1 MAETLD
7 PFKIFVNTE
16 LPKRLSTEVD
26 ATKTRPGFIPVST
39 GIGLGFDLVD
49 PSNVFKVGLVT
60 DHQLPIDS
68 DGTVALSRTPMGGV
82 VLDMALVL
90 LKDGSYLEV
99 IGVKVVGDAL
109 VFLPDDYRVI
119 RDIAESVSVTYLA
132 NLAV

>member
-16 LPKRLSTEVD
+16 LPKRISTEAD
-26 ATKTRPGFIPVST
+26 ATQTRAGLIPVTT
-39 GIGLGFDLVD
+39 GIGLGCDLID

-60 DHQLPIDS
+60 DHKLPISS
-68 DGTVALSRTPMGGV
+68 DGTVPLSRTPLDGV

-99 IGVKVVGDAL
+99 IGVRVVGDAL

-132 NLAV
+132 NLTV